1 MAKISRKWWKL
12 NLISSSSEKDIEDE
26 KAEIRAVLIKSF
38 ELNEEK
44 IKIVDGDIKKLKA
57 ELYGDSFRE

>member
-1 MAKISRKWWKL
+1 M
-12 NLISSSSEKDIEDE
+12 ISSSSEKDIEDE